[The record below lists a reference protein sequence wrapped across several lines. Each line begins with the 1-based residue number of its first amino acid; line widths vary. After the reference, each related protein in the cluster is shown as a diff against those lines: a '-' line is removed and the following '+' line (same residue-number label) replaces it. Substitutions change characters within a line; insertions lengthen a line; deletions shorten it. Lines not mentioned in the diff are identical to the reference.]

1 MGVHLDTWLGTLSYF
16 LNREPLGLAFGELR
30 HKNLYPVISSTAA
43 RSGMKVIATRSYPT
57 SLQFMCAQ
65 ALRRWVVIAFAGQV
79 GCVCIC
85 WAGGL
90 HLLGRW
96 FAFAGHVGCVCI
108 CWAGGLCVHLL
119 GRWVVCV
126 FASAGEFHLCLRGR

>member
-90 HLLGRW
+90 
-96 FAFAGHVGCVCI
+96 
-108 CWAGGLCVHLL
+108 CVHLL
-119 GRWVVCV
+119 ARWVVCV